1 VTAEAGQHQRP
12 GRGGQGA
19 DPDLQQRQGVRL
31 DRSILPPILAFGPA
45 GGQAGPSR
53 SPAMRTIVLR
63 PLAVLLG
70 LAALGTGP
78 GAAIAQVQLRCEG
91 TLLEARGSAE
101 KERPTRRLTFSLALE
116 AEAPTADAALQGLQ
130 ERLAAVRQALQ
141 RLQVE
146 ELRVTSPSTWKREA
160 DRRRP
165 AAVTASLQV
174 SGRLAPQRLQP
185 LIREVGALPG
195 VRLAPVGTEADRA
208 QDAAVRRQL
217 LRAAYQDALE
227 QAREVAAA
235 VGLGTLTPLEVQ
247 LEGNEFRPVMLRA
260 AAADA
265 APPFDPAELAQPKNR
280 LGLLVRFC
288 AR

>member
-1 VTAEAGQHQRP
+1 MRP
-12 GRGGQGA
+12 
-19 DPDLQQRQGVRL
+19 
-31 DRSILPPILAFGPA
+31 
-45 GGQAGPSR
+45 
-53 SPAMRTIVLR
+53 IVLR

-78 GAAIAQVQLRCEG
+78 GAAVAQVQLRCDG

-101 KERPTRRLTFSLALE
+101 RERPTRRLSFSLALE

-141 RLQVE
+141 QLQVE
-146 ELRVTSPSTWKREA
+146 ELRVTSPSTWQREA
-160 DRRRP
+160 DGRRP
-165 AAVTASLQV
+165 AAVTANLQV
-174 SGRLAPQRLQP
+174 SGRLLPQRLQS

-195 VRLAPVGTEADRA
+195 VRLAPVGTEADRTL
-208 QDAAVRRQL
+208 DAAVRRQL
-217 LRAAYQDALE
+217 LRAAYQDALV

-235 VGLGTLTPLEVQ
+235 VGLSRLAPLEVQ
-247 LEGNEFRPVMLRA
+247 VDGNDLRPMMMRA

-265 APPFDPAELAQPKNR
+265 APPPFDPAELAPPKDR
-280 LGLLVRFC
+280 LGVMVRFC